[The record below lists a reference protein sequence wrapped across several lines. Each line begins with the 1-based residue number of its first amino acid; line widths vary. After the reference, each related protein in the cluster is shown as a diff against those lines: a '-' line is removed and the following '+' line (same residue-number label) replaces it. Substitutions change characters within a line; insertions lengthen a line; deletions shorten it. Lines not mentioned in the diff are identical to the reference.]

1 MKMNKLAAFQ
11 SKNIVMMITLF
22 ALIIGSLPIQ
32 FTSGQEPLS
41 SGLLQ
46 ADVQGVASLNPSM
59 RYCD

>member
-1 MKMNKLAAFQ
+1 MKMHKSAAFQ

-46 ADVQGVASLNPSM
+46 TDVQGVASLNPSM

>member
-46 ADVQGVASLNPSM
+46 TDVQGVASLNPSM